1 VLQSSSPSYV
11 LMASL
16 DAARQQVQQLQLGHH
31 DDDESFVVR
40 GMRLA
45 TEARRLL
52 NQLPPLRVLDGATL
66 TLHPPPVSPL
76 VPVHSWLHQDGRF
89 SSACRAS
96 WALSGYARFPAEW
109 DPPRSTRGE
118 WCSLCYAPTSSG
130 AVRVRIDPQRF

>member
-66 TLHPPPVSPL
+66 TLHPPPRACAL
-76 VPVHSWLHQDGRF
+76 V
-89 SSACRAS
+89 A
-96 WALSGYARFPAEW
+96 
-109 DPPRSTRGE
+109 PPRWQVQLSVSCQLGTQRLRAFSCRVGPSEEHPRRTVFALATRPRPVGP
-118 WCSLCYAPTSSG
+118 CA
-130 AVRVRIDPQRF
+130 